1 MAWNPRRSSPQRVYK
16 KSYSLRCHLNGSAW
30 KWTRVPTPSSKKAF
44 LAHLTIVNGPK
55 QAGAAGLER
64 PEGSIREI
72 TVTVT
77 RALLH
82 TASSS
87 STFSPSGS
95 RTGKGRAGARG
106 TFEAARVT
114 PTTLLLSSNA
124 QGSCELRVEEDCS
137 ERRRLRRGEAGTGD
151 RELQEER
158 TWGPRLCRSR
168 RSGQAGRAPGCE
180 AHDRGTPSQAK
191 ISEGEQTAAEV
202 SFQVCAWGGWRA
214 WHGGGDGSI
223 QHRGMTANS
232 EHLPRARC

>member
-124 QGSCELRVEEDCS
+124 QGSCELRMEEDLTARSAGVCGEEKPAQGTGNYRKKGHGARDS
-137 ERRRLRRGEAGTGD
+137 VAAEGADRQGGPQAARPTTEGHRVRLRFQKAS
-151 RELQEER
+151 
-158 TWGPRLCRSR
+158 GPE
-168 RSGQAGRAPGCE
+168 P
-180 AHDRGTPSQAK
+180 K
-191 ISEGEQTAAEV
+191 
-202 SFQVCAWGGWRA
+202 
-214 WHGGGDGSI
+214 
-223 QHRGMTANS
+223 
-232 EHLPRARC
+232 